1 MKKLFLLINYFLEK
15 TYFRYLLVA
24 LAAYFIDFVGFIII
38 LYLFEISPVIA
49 NIVIKVFASLTG
61 YFLHKK
67 FTYKLSKMHMTGSF
81 LWFGSA
87 FIYTPLS
94 SILLSILLLY
104 IQNPIIA
111 KFISDI
117 LMYFLSYIY
126 NTKIIFKE

>member
-1 MKKLFLLINYFLEK
+1 MKKLFLLIDYFLKK

-24 LAAYFIDFVGFIII
+24 LAAYFVDFVGFIII
-38 LYLFEISPVIA
+38 LYLFETSPVIA
-49 NIVIKVFASLTG
+49 NIVVKVFASLTG

-67 FTYKLSKMHMTGSF
+67 FTYKLSNMHMTGSF

-94 SILLSILLLY
+94 TILLSILLLY